1 MQEIEMGTLYQVNK
15 NLLMTEK
22 AMTRDELRQAY
33 KKIKKFFN
41 EKPDKYFMLLCRE
54 KYDFTLFNF
63 TNKENIKT
71 KDLEECLINR
81 GDIISIEATE
91 NKEAFEIWLNIDDE
105 PFAYYLFPYDLGVI
119 ET

>member
-22 AMTRDELRQAY
+22 AMTRDALRQAY
-33 KKIKKFFN
+33 KKIKKFFI
-41 EKPDKYFMLLCRE
+41 ETKDQYFMLLCRE
-54 KYDFTLFNF
+54 QYDFTLFNF
-63 TNKENIKT
+63 TNKENIKI
-71 KDLEECLINR
+71 KDLEECLTNR
-81 GDIISIEATE
+81 GEVICIDLTE
-91 NKEAFEIWLNIDDE
+91 NKDAFEIWLNIHDE